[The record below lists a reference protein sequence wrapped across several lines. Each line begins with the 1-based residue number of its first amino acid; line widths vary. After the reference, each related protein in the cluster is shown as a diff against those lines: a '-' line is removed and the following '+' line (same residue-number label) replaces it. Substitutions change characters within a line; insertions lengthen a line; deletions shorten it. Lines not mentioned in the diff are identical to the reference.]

1 MRVARPDGMTWPPE
15 DGNEP
20 MTSDNEKNGNISLR
34 TMSDVPETEPPV
46 RKAPASES
54 RSDLQAQERIM
65 ICESMI
71 SHCAVAIFAI
81 DRNHR
86 VTHWNK
92 ACEELTGIQAEKV
105 LGTSNHWKAFY
116 DHERPCLSDLLIDGR
131 LETMQEHY
139 RVYGPSVLLSHGL
152 HAEGWFSQVGGKTRY
167 LIFDASPV
175 YNRAGEVM
183 AATETLQDI
192 TELKQVEEERE
203 RINVKLQEA
212 IDKIKTL
219 RGLIPICAGC
229 KKIRDDK
236 GYWNHLEQYFE
247 EHSDASFSHGL
258 CPECFQKFF
267 PDAAKPKKG

>member
-81 DRNHR
+81 DRDHR

-92 ACEELTGIQAEKV
+92 ACEELTGIPAEKV

-139 RVYGPSVLLSHGL
+139 RVYGLSLIHISEPTRLLSISYAVFCLKKKTKNKHIMKK
-152 HAEGWFSQVGGKTRY
+152 VGILCRK
-167 LIFDASPV
+167 
-175 YNRAGEVM
+175 
-183 AATETLQDI
+183 QD
-192 TELKQVEEERE
+192 
-203 RINVKLQEA
+203 
-212 IDKIKTL
+212 
-219 RGLIPICAGC
+219 
-229 KKIRDDK
+229 
-236 GYWNHLEQYFE
+236 
-247 EHSDASFSHGL
+247 
-258 CPECFQKFF
+258 
-267 PDAAKPKKG
+267 